1 MQEPVRNLHRQRGAG
16 APAFEAMSR
25 ALGQGRV
32 TEVVV
37 PRLEH
42 LGHVPGFGP
51 CDVRLLARYLH
62 ATVVAVGVVK
72 LME

>member
-1 MQEPVRNLHRQRGAG
+1 
-16 APAFEAMSR
+16 MSR
-25 ALGQGRV
+25 ALGQGQV

-51 CDVRLLARYLH
+51 CDVRLLSRYLH
-62 ATVVAVGVVK
+62 ATVVAVEEPVGAPRR
-72 LME
+72 